1 MGISKKPIQIQGV
14 GCMYKRNNTEE
25 VIPEETKVWD
35 CTSEDC
41 KGWIRDNFTSS
52 EVPSC
57 PLCGS
62 EMVLGTK
69 MLQAINNPRHK

>member
-1 MGISKKPIQIQGV
+1 
-14 GCMYKRNNTEE
+14 MYKRNNVEE
-25 VIPEETKVWD
+25 VPPEETKVWE

-52 EVPSC
+52 DKPSC

-62 EMVLGTK
+62 EMKEGTK
-69 MLQAINNPRHK
+69 MLQAINNPRNK